1 MSNSIITRVRATQ
14 FLGVIIDEK
23 LTWKDNISLV
33 RSKLAKTVGI
43 LDRVRHLLN
52 RSALFILYCFLFLPY
67 LTYCAEI
74 WGNTYK
80 SNIQCIFLLQKKIVR
95 IVYGANFKDH
105 TYVIFQDLIFFKC
118 YDLVKLKTCEV
129 MYRAFNKTLP
139 VNLNNIF
146 TVCEP
151 NCLFNMRKKKIFY
164 RNILGIT

>member
-1 MSNSIITRVRATQ
+1 MHGNTVTLCPHWVVTLCPASTDIRVAWGMTTPLR
-14 FLGVIIDEK
+14 EK
-23 LTWKDNISLV
+23 
-33 RSKLAKTVGI
+33 GI
-43 LDRVRHLLN
+43 LDIIGCIV
-52 RSALFILYCFLFLPY
+52 LFSVFTISNIL
-67 LTYCAEI
+67 

-105 TYVIFQDLIFFKC
+105 TDVIFQDLIFLKF
-118 YDLVKLKTCEV
+118 YDLVKLKTCEG

-151 NCLFNMRKKKIFY
+151 NCLFNMCTKKILY
-164 RNILGIT
+164 RNILGLT